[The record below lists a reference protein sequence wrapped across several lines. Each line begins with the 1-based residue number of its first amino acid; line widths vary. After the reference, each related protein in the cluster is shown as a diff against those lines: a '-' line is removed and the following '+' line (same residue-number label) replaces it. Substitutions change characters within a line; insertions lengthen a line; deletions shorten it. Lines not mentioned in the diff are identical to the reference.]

1 MNTQFNTVQTLSGF
15 LGLIVM
21 TFFVILLLKWILRRA
36 TRKLEKKGKNNIG
49 KWSVLLALRNKYP
62 EADAFRY
69 SGFLLRYGM
78 MVALSASFLA
88 FNWTVYERP
97 VYIPEGTLDMDEAI
111 AQIPITTQ
119 LPKLIPPPPPTTIE
133 PVEEDVELEDSH
145 VFESMDIGADDKIA
159 DYVENEPMPPPPPPP
174 PRKVIADPFVSI
186 AEEMPRFP
194 GCEDAAMSIKEKEE
208 CAKMK
213 MLEYIYRHLKY
224 PVLAR
229 ETRVEGTVVIQ
240 FIVDRDGRI
249 ETVNIVRD
257 IGAGCGEAAAK
268 IVLDMN
274 ELPDRWSPGRQRG
287 RPVKVL
293 YTLPVKFK
301 LEG

>member
-1 MNTQFNTVQTLSGF
+1 
-15 LGLIVM
+15 M
-21 TFFVILLLKWILRRA
+21 TIFVILLLKWILKRA
-36 TRKLEKKGKNNIG
+36 TRELETNGQHNIG
-49 KWSVLLALRNKYP
+49 KGIGSLSMRNKYP
-62 EADAFRY
+62 RADAFRY
-69 SGFLLRYGM
+69 SGILLRYGM
-78 MVALSASFLA
+78 MVSLSATVLA

-97 VYIPEGTLDMDEAI
+97 VYIPDGTLDMDEVI
-111 AQIPITTQ
+111 EQIPITSQ
-119 LPKLIPPPPPTTIE
+119 MPKLIPPPPPTTIE
-133 PVEEDVELEDSH
+133 PVEKDMVLKDSP
-145 VFESMDIGADDKIA
+145 VFESMDVEADDKIP
-159 DYVENEPMPPPPPPP
+159 DYFDNEAIPPPPPPP
-174 PRKVIADPFVSI
+174 PRKVISDPFISI

-194 GCEDAAMSIKEKEE
+194 GCENAAMSIKEKEE

-213 MLEYIYRHLKY
+213 LLEYVYSHLKY

-229 ETRVEGTVVIQ
+229 ETGVEGTVVIQ
-240 FIVDRDGRI
+240 FIVDREGRI

-268 IVLDMN
+268 IIQDMN
-274 ELPDRWSPGRQRG
+274 DLPDNWSPGRQRG